1 MRSVARFLLIA
12 CLAVWIGGI
21 VFFSFVIA
29 PAAFSQLPSILAG
42 RMVGI
47 ALAALHSMGLV
58 CGVIFLLATF
68 LVPLER
74 VRAIRAF
81 MALMLLCTV
90 ISEFGVTAQM
100 ERIRVS
106 MGGSIQALPAQDAG
120 RAAFD
125 RLHQLSVMLEGT
137 VLLGGLVVIAL
148 LAAER
153 SD

>member
-1 MRSVARFLLIA
+1 
-12 CLAVWIGGI
+12 
-21 VFFSFVIA
+21 
-29 PAAFSQLPSILAG
+29 
-42 RMVGI
+42 
-47 ALAALHSMGLV
+47 MGLV